1 MWKSA
6 EKRNQKTADLLSR
19 VIFTSAATSDQ
30 AGCGS
35 MSSSAPSIALTDYA
49 AGQREAS
56 STGRLQARLI
66 G

>member
-1 MWKSA
+1 MWKPA
-6 EKRNQKTADLLSR
+6 EKRNQKTADLLKR
-19 VIFTSAATSDQ
+19 VIFASAATINQ

-49 AGQREAS
+49 AGQLEAS